1 MSRRPKYDEEIVR
14 LRSEGKTFK
23 QIETIVGV
31 SRDTVRASL
40 RRNGFNP
47 EPSRLKTE
55 GDVRELV
62 NSKQPDWEYVD
73 GYTGCDG
80 RLNLRHKT
88 CGNIYNMSCVST
100 RKGKHLKCE
109 YCDEAERE
117 RKKIEQSRIAKIV
130 KRFNRPA
137 PKGEQLQMKTCPE
150 CGAFY
155 FTKKEACPDCITAR
169 WKRYD
174 NRKRDLKKRGSHTA
188 ESKLISART
197 LYERDGGVCWICGGM
212 CDINADPNSNLYP
225 SVDHIIPQ
233 SMGGM
238 DTLDNVRLA
247 HRICNSLRQNNV
259 NITEVRKNLSPYRQA
274 KNI

>member
-1 MSRRPKYDEEIVR
+1 MKKEE
-14 LRSEGKTFK
+14 SEVAKVVEQRHPG
-23 QIETIVGV
+23 
-31 SRDTVRASL
+31 
-40 RRNGFNP
+40 
-47 EPSRLKTE
+47 
-55 GDVRELV
+55 
-62 NSKQPDWEYVD
+62 WEYVG
-73 GYTGCDG
+73 GYEGSDG
-80 RLNLRHKT
+80 RIDIRCLRCRTVK
-88 CGNIYNMSCVST
+88 NVSYIT
-100 RKGKHLKCE
+100 ARHYKRFVCE
-109 YCDEAERE
+109 HCEATERE
-117 RKKIEQSRIAKIV
+117 QKKKEQSRIQKIV
-130 KRFNRPA
+130 REFNRPI
-137 PKGEQLQMKTCPE
+137 KKTEQIQAKTCPE

-174 NRKRDLKKRGSHTA
+174 NRRRDLKKRGSHTA

-225 SVDHIIPQ
+225 SVDHMIPQ

-247 HRICNSLRQNNV
+247 HRICNSLRSNNV
-259 NITEVRKNLSPYRQA
+259 NITEVRKNLAPYGQA

>member
-47 EPSRLKTE
+47 EPSVLKTE

-62 NSKQPDWEYVD
+62 NSKQPDWEYVG

-100 RKGKHLKCE
+100 RHGKHLKCE
-109 YCDEAERE
+109 YCDEVERE
-117 RKKIEQSRIAKIV
+117 RKKTERRIERSRISKIV
-130 KRFNRPA
+130 KKFNRPA

-155 FTKKEACPDCITAR
+155 FTTKEVCADCVAAR
-169 WKRYD
+169 ARRYN
-174 NRKRDLKKRGSHTA
+174 NRKKDLKKKKSYTS

-212 CDINADPNSNLYP
+212 CDINADPNSNYYP
-225 SVDHIIPQ
+225 SVDHIVPQ
-233 SMGGM
+233 SLGGK
-238 DTLDNVRLA
+238 DTLDNVKLA
-247 HRICNSLRQNNV
+247 HRICNTIRGANQNIN
-259 NITEVRKNLSPYRQA
+259 EVRSYLIPSG
-274 KNI
+274 